1 MPRKVVIKR
10 KKEIS
15 HCRESF
21 KIKVKYRKN
30 RAKMVVPD
38 THTHDL
44 SVYLLGIGTSIKNR
58 KTTKEENDVICQLQL
73 YIRI

>member
-1 MPRKVVIKR
+1 MPREVVIKR
-10 KKEIS
+10 KEKIS

-30 RAKMVVPD
+30 RAKMVVPN

-44 SVYLLGIGTSIKNR
+44 SFFLLGIDTSIKNR

-73 YIRI
+73 LIRI